1 MTPAGSFGPVRST
14 GWASAVGIA
23 AIVLGLLFTAGQGT
37 EWMRQYDLAAATPA
51 DLALP
56 AARCPPDE
64 LEEEGLSVAEC
75 EQLVENV
82 RSYLVS
88 MPDWFGATQGWLAA
102 LGTLLGL
109 GSLLAGIGLA
119 DGRSG
124 AVRLAFGLFV
134 ALFVIDAAQFIA
146 AQLAGPMLRALY
158 LPTVL
163 AWSFVHL
170 GLALAC
176 RVAAGT
182 AGGAVGHAAERSSG
196 VAAGPDAAV
205 AVVYRRFEV
214 ATHWFFAASIFF
226 LFVSSWWMLAL
237 PLPSDVF
244 RYREFPFQLHKNLG
258 ITVMFLLF
266 ALALVRIVRHQAL
279 AALDGETALMRG
291 VRVGGHIALYLLILA
306 VCLTGYMSSSYSG
319 WATTWW
325 WSIELPYWGHE
336 NDELNEL
343 YSDLH
348 LVACWGLLAA
358 LIGHI
363 GAAVWHA
370 LRNDGVVRRM
380 LRW

>member
-1 MTPAGSFGPVRST
+1 MTVAGASGPGRST
-14 GWASAVGIA
+14 AWASAVGIA

-51 DLALP
+51 DLVLP

-102 LGTLLGL
+102 LATLLGI

-119 DGRSG
+119 DGKAIAARW
-124 AVRLAFGLFV
+124 AFGIFV
-134 ALFVIDAAQFIA
+134 ALFVIDVAQFIA

-158 LPTVL
+158 LPSVL
-163 AWSFVHL
+163 IWSFIHL
-170 GLALAC
+170 GLALGC
-176 RVAAGT
+176 R
-182 AGGAVGHAAERSSG
+182 AVGTTGDRIATSG
-196 VAAGPDAAV
+196 VDAI
-205 AVVYRRFEV
+205 VYRRFEV
-214 ATHWFFAASIFF
+214 ATHWFFAVSIFF

-258 ITVMFLLF
+258 ITIMFLLF
-266 ALALVRIVRHQAL
+266 ALVLVRIVRRQAL
-279 AALDGETALMRG
+279 AALDGETALMRN

-325 WSIELPYWGHE
+325 WAIELPYWGHE

-348 LVACWGLLAA
+348 LVACWGLLVA